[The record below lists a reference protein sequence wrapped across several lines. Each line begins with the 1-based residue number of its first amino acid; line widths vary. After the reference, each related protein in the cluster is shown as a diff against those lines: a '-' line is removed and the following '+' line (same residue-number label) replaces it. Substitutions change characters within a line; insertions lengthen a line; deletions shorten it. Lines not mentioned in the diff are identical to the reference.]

1 MRFMKVLATAFRVLI
16 ALAVI
21 AAVGAWLQ
29 WGTLDPCE
37 AFKRELLRQVNDSAR
52 TPVQK
57 ARLPQALKQT
67 RELLDNYMP
76 SLRPRKCFA
85 MLWRTNIK
93 GVAPFD
99 VISLKGKGTHSPL
112 KKDPPLIPRLGG
124 E

>member
-1 MRFMKVLATAFRVLI
+1 MRFMRVLATVFRVLI
-16 ALAVI
+16 ALLVI
-21 AAVGAWLQ
+21 AAVGAWVQ

-37 AFKRELLRQVNDSAR
+37 AFKRELLRQFNDDAH

-85 MLWRTNIK
+85 MLWQTNVE
-93 GVAPFD
+93 GVAPLD
-99 VISLKGKGTHSPL
+99 VISPKGAGTRPPL
-112 KKDPPLIPRLGG
+112 IRNAPLIPRPGG